1 MSLSLE
7 HILALDDF
15 TREDQEAI
23 RVAMESNAQLRTAVM
38 NWISVSDRVKQSI
51 QTEFPSSEAIV
62 LFALRDQLN
71 QADWS
76 KEELAGMQDAELA
89 VTTAIQNFPSIERIV
104 ARIQDDASIFDSCWS
119 DSLGR
124 SQGANKPSDREAVS
138 RTRTGLPVMRLV
150 RWSVSV
156 AAVIALIMVGI
167 TQFGPESN
175 LDLNRIETASNELR
189 TITLEDGSTARLSP
203 SSSLTW
209 SGEFNRS
216 LHLEGSA
223 FFDVVESP
231 RTFTVLTESG
241 LTTVLGTSFGMQT
254 LPSGETVVTLVSGR
268 VGITL
273 PGDDLASGEIL
284 TPGMQG
290 ILSQAGISVN
300 AVNLTEAL
308 AWSELIVFKDT
319 PMEEVI
325 NVLSKRYE
333 VKIELSESLKKTPL
347 TGTFEQDRGV
357 QEILE
362 IVAAALGASVE
373 KGADS
378 GVYSLTR

>member
-15 TREDQEAI
+15 TREDREAI
-23 RVAMESNAQLRTAVM
+23 RVAMESDAQLRTAVK
-38 NWISVSDRVKQSI
+38 NWISVSEHIKHSI
-51 QTEFPSSEAIV
+51 QTDFPSSEAIV
-62 LFALRDQLN
+62 LFALRN
-71 QADWS
+71 QTDWN
-76 KEELAGMQDAELA
+76 KEELAEIQAAELA

-104 ARIQDDASIFDSCWS
+104 SRIQDDASVFDQCWS
-119 DSLGR
+119 DSLGT
-124 SQGANKPSDREAVS
+124 SQNANKYVDRGAVAPK
-138 RTRTGLPVMRLV
+138 RNGLPVMRLV

-156 AAVIALIMVGI
+156 AAVIALTMVGI
-167 TQFGPESN
+167 TQFGPESD

-216 LHLEGSA
+216 LNLEGSA

-231 RTFTVLTESG
+231 KTFTVQTESG

-254 LPSGETVVTLVSGR
+254 MPSGETVVTLVSGR

-273 PGDDLASGEIL
+273 PEGNLASGEIL

-290 ILSQAGISVN
+290 ILSKSGISVTE
-300 AVNLTEAL
+300 VNLTEAL

-319 PMEEVI
+319 PLEEVI
-325 NVLSKRYE
+325 SVLSKRYE
-333 VKIELSESLKKTPL
+333 VKIELSDSLKKTPL

-373 KGADS
+373 KSAGS
-378 GVYSLTR
+378 GVYSLSR

>member
-1 MSLSLE
+1 
-7 HILALDDF
+7 
-15 TREDQEAI
+15 
-23 RVAMESNAQLRTAVM
+23 MESDAQLRTAVK
-38 NWISVSDRVKQSI
+38 NWISVSEHIKHSI
-51 QTEFPSSEAIV
+51 QTDFPSSEAIV
-62 LFALRDQLN
+62 LFALRN
-71 QADWS
+71 QTDWN
-76 KEELAGMQDAELA
+76 KEELAEIQAAELA

-104 ARIQDDASIFDSCWS
+104 SRIQDDASVFYQCWS
-119 DSLGR
+119 DSLGT
-124 SQGANKPSDREAVS
+124 SQNANKYVDRGAVAPK
-138 RTRTGLPVMRLV
+138 RNGLPVMRLV

-156 AAVIALIMVGI
+156 AAVIALTMVGI
-167 TQFGPESN
+167 TQFGPESD

-216 LHLEGSA
+216 LNLEGSA

-231 RTFTVLTESG
+231 KTFTVQTESG

-254 LPSGETVVTLVSGR
+254 MPSGETVVTLVSGR

-273 PGDDLASGEIL
+273 PEGNLASGEIL

-290 ILSQAGISVN
+290 ILSKSGISVTE
-300 AVNLTEAL
+300 VNLTEAL

-325 NVLSKRYE
+325 SVLSKRYE
-333 VKIELSESLKKTPL
+333 VKIELSDSLKKTPL

-373 KGADS
+373 KSAGS
-378 GVYSLTR
+378 GVYSLSR